1 VPQICLFDELHGA
14 SMRTCH
20 KTSRVAFRLLHGA
33 MLAVGMMLLGP
44 AAARADDGLGFGTG
58 IEYSTGKYG
67 NTQSTDITYIPV
79 TLSYATGRAAFSLTL
94 SYISITG
101 PGGVIQGFGRIASS
115 STPMGGGGGMHF
127 GMSGQGST
135 QTTATNSGM
144 GDVITSAAYRLSASE
159 SMSLDVVG
167 KIKFGT
173 ADANKGL
180 GTGKNDYAAQFDGHF
195 RLGDAD
201 TLFATAGYKVVGAPE
216 GIATNNVAYG
226 TLGLDHM
233 LDGDT
238 RIGAMYNAAQSAFA
252 TGAALREVDV
262 YVSQN
267 VSNDMM
273 LQFVL
278 LKGLSDGSPDSG
290 GKLLLSGRF

>member
-1 VPQICLFDELHGA
+1 
-14 SMRTCH
+14 MRTCH

-33 MLAVGMMLLGP
+33 MFAKSLAVGMMLLGP
-44 AAARADDGLGFGTG
+44 VVARADDGLGFGTG

-67 NTQSTDITYIPV
+67 NTQSTDITYIPA
-79 TLSYATGRAAFSLTL
+79 TLSYASGRAAFGLTL

-101 PGGVIQGFGRIASS
+101 PGGVIQSFGRIASPGS
-115 STPMGGGGGMHF
+115 PMGGGGMHY

-135 QTTATNSGM
+135 QTTTTNSGM
-144 GDVITSAAYRLSASE
+144 GDVVTSAAYRLYAAE

-201 TLFATAGYKVVGAPE
+201 TLFATAGYKIVGAPA

-226 TLGLDHM
+226 TLGLDHL

-252 TGAALREVDV
+252 TGAALREVDA

-267 VSNDMM
+267 VSSDTM